1 MRVERQNYETAFD
14 RFLMHYQKSKMSV
27 LVGAGLSMNVSDYF
41 RSWRTLM
48 REIVEYV
55 YEDNIN
61 LHCENYQHIHIEE
74 CDIAKVKSNYIDTI
88 LDSEDFLQLASKYI
102 KKKGYRESMDYY
114 IECATPYLTYSS
126 NGTIELKTAKGVIG
140 SVDELDLSVHKAL
153 LRCRR
158 FQNIYTTNYD
168 NILEFTSKILSEEDA
183 FYPYNIVTS
192 GYQLSGNLSH
202 NIIKIHGSISDSK
215 DFQFDG
221 DRHLRY
227 IIAQEDYDTYIQK
240 HEAFSYLMRIAMLQG
255 VFCLVGFSGTDPNY
269 LAWVRWMSDI
279 LNVGS
284 DDKIYLLDIDGKEV
298 PDDLLSFYSNHHI
311 VVINLWDENVLRRIF
326 ENYHSNKLGKGSA
339 EGELGQMT
347 NSDYAMFLFETKQQF
362 DYATNCE
369 KELLES
375 AIIKY
380 KKIILEGLFNYLRL
394 SEENYTSQSYINQDN
409 GISALDREKNNGSLT
424 IENNGAKIETQSSTL
439 VEAKAKFFD
448 YRNLWGETYNV
459 IVGKNDLRDIVTKLK
474 VLKMTCR
481 FSKVIFPQENL
492 MNQLMKKEPL
502 TVEKAYLFA
511 LAVSDIGQ
519 LPSYYGNYHKDDVE
533 LNKQPLWIQLKEREK
548 TLRGAS
554 ETLNGVS
561 DDWSIYEQL
570 QRWLFHLDFSQAKR
584 LIEDWQA
591 KGVWVQA
598 KVMRMAV
605 YPEYQNEALSLLDKA
620 IKNEKN
626 PSEKLFEVVL
636 ANYISG
642 QWPRPYSTDEFWK
655 YGLDG
660 QGDLLSSM
668 MSALRKKEIKP
679 KRRGWIGSTTYL
691 GSWDGDYVK
700 SLRILQFIVD
710 SGIYLSIP
718 GSYIFDVASWYKVF
732 SNLYEHFPYPCFFY
746 SIQYNDKDVQRRIG
760 EDFAY
765 NKELQD
771 FVQDILL
778 KSLDAIGNANTP
790 PFFKSGIFNITG
802 VMYAVVNE
810 DEWFEPFKK
819 TVFKE
824 LIDRLKNLQDSDDI
838 VFNVRLALANIRKSV
853 NIDEVFQ
860 LLMKHY
866 AINEGIVSDLIAN
879 CLSVRYLCKSVS
891 LSYFPNILDKGTL
904 DVLDVLDYYG
914 KISDSDRKEFCRI
927 IVDMPVDRIPH
938 DRVALFRLVN
948 LTRQNNEALAK
959 VKEVFLSMDIW
970 HCGFLN
976 NREFGWSEPKYI
988 RLDLLNDKIVWGD
1001 KEFEIIKSNLI
1012 RNVSVYKRGHV
1023 FLHRDSFMK
1032 AVQVQYLSDMLKYID
1047 GLDKTRQSELSE
1059 VRADIERLLT
1069 DRLQYMNNIDLLM
1082 SEQPADVSYACGNI
1096 YECILSLGIQK
1107 YRNDID
1113 FMIDR
1118 AIMKNPIALTCNL
1131 KFIWLLV
1138 DKKGKELID
1147 LGYSGKIIKLLS
1159 VFKYSDTWNL
1169 LDIRFA
1175 FNYLYLIAKKMNEFE
1190 RANEIIDFWMEDSF
1204 VKKFI
1209 KE

>member
-61 LHCENYQHIHIEE
+61 LHCENYQHIHVEE

-88 LDSEDFLQLASKYI
+88 LDSEDLLQLASKYI

-153 LRCRR
+153 LRCHR

-168 NILEFTSKILSEEDA
+168 NILEFTSEILSKEEA
-183 FYPYNIVTS
+183 FSPYNIVTS
-192 GYQLSGNLSH
+192 GYQLSGNLSR

-284 DDKIYLLDIDGKEV
+284 DDKIYLLDIDGKKV
-298 PDDLLSFYSNHHI
+298 PDDLMSFYSNHHI
-311 VVINLWDENVLRRIF
+311 VVINLWDKNILRIIF
-326 ENYHSNKLGKGSA
+326 ENCHSNKLEKGSV
-339 EGELGQMT
+339 ESELGQMT
-347 NSDYAMFLFETKQQF
+347 NADYVTSLLETKRQF
-362 DYATNCE
+362 DYATSCE
-369 KELLES
+369 RELLKPV
-375 AIIKY
+375 IIKY
-380 KKIILEGLFNYLRL
+380 KKIILESLFNYLRL

-409 GISALDREKNNGSLT
+409 GISVLDGEKKDGSLT
-424 IENNGAKIETQSSTL
+424 VENNGAKIGTQSSTL

-448 YRNLWGETYNV
+448 YRNLWEETYNA
-459 IVGKNDLRDIVTKLK
+459 ITGKNDLRDIVAKLEI
-474 VLKMTCR
+474 LKMTCR

-492 MNQLMKKEPL
+492 INQLMKKEPL

-533 LNKQPLWIQLKEREK
+533 LNRQPLWILLKEREK

-554 ETLNGVS
+554 EILNDAS

-570 QRWLFHLDFSQAKR
+570 QRRLFHLDFSQAKR

-591 KGVWVQA
+591 KGGWVQA
-598 KVMRMAV
+598 KAMRMAV
-605 YPEYQNEALSLLDKA
+605 YPEYQNEALSLLGKA

-718 GSYIFDVASWYKVF
+718 GSYIFDVASWYIVF

-790 PFFKSGIFNITG
+790 PYFKSGILNITG
-802 VMYAVVNE
+802 VMYAAVNE

-824 LIDRLKNLQDSDDI
+824 LIDRLKKLQDSDDI
-838 VFNVRLALANIRKSV
+838 VFNVRLALANIRKKE
-853 NIDEVFQ
+853 NIEEVFQ
-860 LLMKHY
+860 LLMEHY
-866 AINEGIVSDLIAN
+866 AINEGIVSDLITN
-879 CLSVRYLCKSVS
+879 CLSVKYLCKSVS
-891 LSYFPNILDKGTL
+891 LSCFPNIFNKGTL
-904 DVLDVLDYYG
+904 DVLDVLDHYD
-914 KISDSDRKEFCRI
+914 KISDSDRDTFCRI
-927 IVDMPVDRIPH
+927 IVDTPVDHIPH

-948 LTRQNNEALAK
+948 LIRQNKEALAK

-976 NREFGWSEPKYI
+976 NLEFGWSEPKYI
-988 RLDLLNDKIVWGD
+988 RLNLLNNKIVWND

-1012 RNVSVYKRGHV
+1012 RNVSVYNKGHM
-1023 FLHRDSFMK
+1023 FLHEDSFMK

-1069 DRLQYMNNIDLLM
+1069 DRLQYMNNIDLLI

-1096 YECILSLGIQK
+1096 YEGVLSFGIQK

-1118 AIMKNPIALTCNL
+1118 AIMKNPVALTRNL
-1131 KFIWLLV
+1131 NFIWLLI

-1147 LGYSGKIIKLLS
+1147 LGYTDKIIKLLS

-1175 FNYLYLIAKKMNEFE
+1175 FNYLYSIAKKMNELE
-1190 RANEIIDFWMEDSF
+1190 GSDEIIDFWMEDSF

-1209 KE
+1209 KA